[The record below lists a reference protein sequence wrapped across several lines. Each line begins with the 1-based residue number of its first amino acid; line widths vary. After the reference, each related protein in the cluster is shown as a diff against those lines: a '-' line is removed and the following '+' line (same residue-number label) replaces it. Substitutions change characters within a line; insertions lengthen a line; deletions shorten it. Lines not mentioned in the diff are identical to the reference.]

1 MKKFTSPW
9 VLLLAAIVGLAMSLP
24 AIAADNAGPVMY
36 RVKQVVLNG
45 ALYNG
50 VLAIGSTKTAV
61 RWELASPNL
70 QPSPDVWI
78 YYNFTNDRAD
88 ANELGCTNLVFTFK
102 GEVVTDI
109 RVVNQRAVG
118 VILARADAMP
128 KTTPGVLLAGH

>member
-1 MKKFTSPW
+1 MKTSAS
-9 VLLLAAIVGLAMSLP
+9 LLAFLFAAFLGLAMSPP
-24 AIAADNAGPVMY
+24 AIAADSSAAVMY

-50 VLAIGSTKTAV
+50 VLKIGSTKTAV

-78 YYNFTNDRAD
+78 YHHFTNDRTD
-88 ANELGCTNLVFTFK
+88 ANEQGCSDLVFTFK
-102 GEVVTDI
+102 GEVVVDI
-109 RVVNQRAVG
+109 RIANERAVR

-128 KTTPGVLLAGH
+128 KAAPGVLLAGQ